1 MEFLDTCNRYDA
13 APLEGFQIKVVLV
26 ETPAAPFGG
35 AASVGVDGG
44 VVGDPEALREDKA

>member
-1 MEFLDTCNRYDA
+1 MDTCNRYDA

-44 VVGDPEALREDKA
+44 ATTVVKFHVAE